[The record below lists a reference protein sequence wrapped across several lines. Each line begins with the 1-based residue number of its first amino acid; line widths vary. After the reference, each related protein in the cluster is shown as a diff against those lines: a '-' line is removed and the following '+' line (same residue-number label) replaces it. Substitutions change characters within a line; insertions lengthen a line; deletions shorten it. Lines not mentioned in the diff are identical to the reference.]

1 MLQQTE
7 VQKSVYT
14 AFRDSPFALQ
24 ESVKEVYVK
33 AGSSIQEIIDEAI
46 QEEWQRKYLRVVLND
61 EVIQPENYALTF
73 VNEKDVVGMVL
84 VPQSGEVGQIF
95 KAVAIIA
102 IVVAVTWALGPQ
114 GYALVGPSM
123 AAGLGAAAGLAATLA
138 LNALFPP
145 PVPGLPSTG
154 SSGTSE
160 DPVYGFSRTGNQLG
174 KYAAIPRIYGTRKVF
189 PQHAIAP
196 YIIAEGSDQY
206 LYQAFTA
213 GYGPLKIEDIRIGE
227 NAIGNYKEVEY
238 YVHEAFEAGDEL
250 KIVKEDNWQDPY
262 SIKLLKNEEQIVATT
277 DDADKASLAIQFPQG
292 LFNQWADD
300 GSRHQ
305 WTVILDVKVR
315 QAGTSTWFPVTN
327 YTPTITDGVINSSTT
342 SDEWTEVSTQYS
354 SDTPNYPVVTELP
367 PSSTLADG
375 ERRTLATT
383 VASGD
388 TYFGDNVQTNYITVY
403 QDFENNYVVSTST
416 SEIKVEKTTSRPF
429 FTNINVVFPTAGKWE
444 FRVVRLSDD
453 YDGSPTGN
461 IRINPYSETYISS
474 VRSIKNTPPIASDKP
489 ISLIE
494 LKIKA
499 TDQLNGAVNN
509 LSCVVKSKL
518 PIWNGSSWSVQET
531 RNPAWAYLD
540 VMRGNA
546 TKTPVNDSRLD
557 LAAFK
562 TWADWCD
569 ETQPN
574 FAFTPPTT
582 PNTAT
587 NVGFV
592 TNLYYTIL
600 YRVPDTD
607 GLNFWVGKLDSAELT
622 RNQVQSFFYQ
632 SAEAATINRACCDL
646 EVTSQTTAWEVLKLI
661 AATGYATPSQNGGK
675 YSITVDRERD
685 TPVQIFTPK
694 NIKSFS
700 GNMSYYVKPHALRI
714 EYTKTN
720 ETDVDEIIV
729 YDDDYNADGS
739 GGKQQAT
746 IFETMKL
753 VGISRYNQAYTV
765 GRRAI
770 AQGQL
775 RIETFTIDC
784 DVENLLA
791 TRGSLVR
798 LQHDVPKIGAGS
810 GRIVAVSGGNITIDE
825 PFKLT
830 TGSIYA
836 HVRHIDGT
844 QSVRSLF
851 SVSGSNAIISGA
863 TVSEGDLIIY
873 GELNRVDLECLV
885 KSVRPGNDL
894 TATLELVPY
903 APAIYSADTDAI
915 PDRDPWGSNW
925 TGGNG
930 GGTTG
935 ANKTTPGPV
944 TSLQGSYQITYANKT
959 PSITVTL
966 SWSKPYAGG
975 PAYSYKI
982 YYQDTNG
989 WRLLGET
996 TELTYIAFNEYVFT
1010 DANGDPIDLNGKA
1023 LKFAVSAVGS
1033 DLSSFPPDSAA
1044 QVTVTP
1050 TIANPNAV
1058 MTLTAVGGFFENILT
1073 WSYQTTGFD
1082 VAFVEIWGVMAYND
1096 RDQASLIAKVA
1107 VPATTYSHTGLDV
1120 AQTWYYWIRLVDA
1133 NGNFSDW
1140 YPESATAGVACS
1152 PSDDPQYL
1160 LSILFG
1166 AINTDQIAAGL
1177 NERIDL
1183 IDIGGNP
1190 AYPEIPNGLIAKVN
1204 IHDGDIN
1211 TLYTDTDTIA
1221 NNLLDA
1227 AVLIDK
1233 HETMI
1238 TGAGIYVDETTGE
1251 VHIYGVDNLQG
1262 QLNLVEADLDAAN
1275 AQIALRATQAYV
1287 DEAIVNAVI
1296 DPSQIAELDDLYARV
1311 STVEVDLDAAETA
1324 ISLKANLTTVNGI
1337 DARLS
1342 TAEIDIDALEG
1353 EIVTKVSNT
1362 EFDDLGARVT
1372 TAEETLS
1379 TINGAEITR
1388 AVEDIRWLNE
1398 EQDMSAEAMLRN
1410 LLTEERNFKTNQN
1423 AIAFATETLRAY
1435 TDEKTLAEATARLAL
1450 GAALNATD
1458 AQLAASLTEEQTAR
1472 VTADAAEVL
1481 AREELAAQIESD
1493 LATVNGS
1500 IVNEAAIRLAA
1511 DEAEAAAREALAVSI
1526 DNDVATLEAAITS
1539 EATARADADSAEASA
1554 RNTLAARLDSDIA
1567 DVEAYIISEQNAR
1580 VSADEALTT
1589 SLNSLTATVADN
1601 TAAILTEATTR
1612 ANADSALSSTIT
1624 TVSAAANKQR
1634 TYRQP
1639 NQPTTEVFTGD
1650 IWFDT
1655 DDNNKAYRFNGTTWE
1670 LTDDLRIAAAQAA
1683 IQTEAIARANGDSAN
1698 ASLITTVQ
1706 SSLNSQIAS
1715 VQQYAETTA
1724 DALGDVEAKWGV
1736 RVQSNGRV
1744 SGVEL
1749 NSGGQSYSSF
1759 TVLADVFN
1767 VYHPTDGVP
1776 RQVFGIGTVN
1786 GVTRVGISGSLIV
1799 DGSIVADKVRS
1810 GTLSG
1815 VAIEITNVMNTDA
1828 AAGYL
1833 RLTNLISNSVGGR
1846 NNTSW
1851 TNSSP
1856 AVQFSANTR
1865 LVIDGKGEFGNNI
1878 YVKGTMLPFTGS
1890 HRAVSPLEVNYQPGE
1905 IIVDG
1910 QLYDEGDMS
1919 NTIYFAEKS
1928 SVANQRGV
1936 IGVFLEDEF
1945 RQFEDVDGTITV
1957 TNWLDD
1963 GNKYVLVNAV
1973 GEGKVLVCGENG
1985 NISRGDLIVTSS
1997 MPGRGMKQDDDIIRG
2012 YTVAK
2017 AREDVVFSS
2026 PSEVK
2031 LVSCIYLC
2039 G

>member
-14 AFRDSPFALQ
+14 AFRDSPFTLQ

-46 QEEWQRKYLRVVLND
+46 KEEWQRKYLRVVLND

-73 VNEKDVVGMVL
+73 VSEKDVVGMVL
-84 VPQSGEVGQIF
+84 VPHGGDAGQIL

-102 IVVAVTWALGPQ
+102 IVVVVSYFTAGALGP
-114 GYALVGPSM
+114 GT
-123 AAGLGAAAGLAATLA
+123 AAGLTAGQAAAIGAGVGAVAGLAASLA

-154 SSGTSE
+154 SSGTAE
-160 DPVYGFSRTGNQLG
+160 DPVYGFSRIGNQLN

-196 YIIAEGSDQY
+196 YIIAQGTDQY
-206 LYQAFTA
+206 LYQAFTV
-213 GYGPLKIEDIRIGE
+213 GYGPIKIEDIRIGE
-227 NAIGNYKEVEY
+227 NPIGNYKDVEY
-238 YVHEAFEAGDEL
+238 YIHEAFEAGDEL

-262 SIKLLKNEEQIVATT
+262 SITLLKDIEHIVSTT
-277 DDADKASLAIQFPQG
+277 DNANAASVAIQFPNG
-292 LFNQWADD
+292 MYYLELTN
-300 GSRHQ
+300 GSKKGWDIDLQ
-305 WTVILDVKVR
+305 VQVR
-315 QAGTSTWFPVTN
+315 QSGTSTWNPITN
-327 YTPTITDGVINSSTT
+327 PIITDGVIKSTVT
-342 SDEWTEVSTQYS
+342 SNTWNAVGTPYFVIPHYS
-354 SDTPNYPVVTELP
+354 VVTDLP
-367 PSSTLADG
+367 ESSSVANNEYKTLVTTTIDYFG
-375 ERRTLATT
+375 NHLESYQDYQNSHT
-383 VASGD
+383 VASSSSIVNIGRAAA
-388 TYFGDNVQTNYITVY
+388 
-403 QDFENNYVVSTST
+403 
-416 SEIKVEKTTSRPF
+416 RPF
-429 FTNINVVFPTAGKWE
+429 FTNINMSFPTAGKWDI
-444 FRVVRLSDD
+444 RIVRLTDD
-453 YDGSPTGN
+453 YDGSLNHVTGCVL
-461 IRINPYSETYISS
+461 SS
-474 VRSIKNTPPIASDKP
+474 VRSIKNIAPIAPNKQ
-489 ISLIE
+489 IGLIE
-494 LKIKA
+494 LKIKG

-518 PIWNGSSWSVQET
+518 PVWNGSSWSVEET
-531 RNPAWAYLD
+531 RNPAWAFLD
-540 VMRGNA
+540 VMRGTAAKN
-546 TKTPVNDSRLD
+546 PVADSRID
-557 LAAFK
+557 LVSFK
-562 TWADWCD
+562 DWADWCN

-574 FAFTPPTT
+574 FEFTPPTT

-587 NVGFV
+587 NEGFV

-607 GLNFWVGKLDSAELT
+607 GLNFWVGKLNSAELT
-622 RNQVQSFFYQ
+622 RNQVQSFFYR

-739 GGKQQAT
+739 GGKTQAT
-746 IFETMKL
+746 VFETMKL
-753 VGISRYNQAYTV
+753 VGISRYNQAYTI

-810 GRIVAVSGGNITIDE
+810 GRIVSVSGGNITIDE

-836 HVRHIDGT
+836 HVRHLDGT

-851 SVSGSNAIISGA
+851 SVSGSSAIISGT

-885 KSVRPGNDL
+885 KSVRPSNDL
-894 TATLELVPY
+894 TATIELVPY
-903 APAIYSADTDAI
+903 APAIYTADTEEI
-915 PDRDPWGSNW
+915 PDRDPWGGNW

-944 TSLQGSYQITYANKT
+944 TSLQGSYQITYANKV

-966 SWSKPYAGG
+966 SWSNPYAGG
-975 PAYSYKI
+975 TAYSYKI

-989 WRLLGET
+989 WRLLKET
-996 TELTYIAFNEYVFT
+996 TELTYIAFNEYIFT

-1050 TIANPNAV
+1050 VIQNPDAV

-1073 WSYQTTGFD
+1073 WSYKTTGFD
-1082 VAFVEIWGVMAYND
+1082 VAFVEIWGVMASNN
-1096 RDQASLIAKVA
+1096 RSEASLIANVA

-1133 NGNFSDW
+1133 NGNYSDW

-1204 IHDGDIN
+1204 VHDGDIN

-1221 NNLLDA
+1221 NNLLGA

-1238 TGAGIYVDETTGE
+1238 TGAGIYIDEGTGT
-1251 VHIYGVDNLQG
+1251 VRIFGVDNLQG

-1287 DEAIVNAVI
+1287 DQAIVDAVI
-1296 DPSQIAELDDLYARV
+1296 DPSQIADLDDLYARV

-1324 ISLKANLTTVNGI
+1324 IGLKASLTTVNGI

-1388 AVEDIRWLNE
+1388 TVEDVRYLYK
-1398 EQDMSAEAMLRN
+1398 EQDLAAEAVLRN
-1410 LLTEERNFKTNQN
+1410 LFTEERNFNLTQG
-1423 AIAFATETLRAY
+1423 AIAFADETLRAY
-1435 TDEKTLAEATARLAL
+1435 TDGKTLAEAEARLAL
-1450 GAALNATD
+1450 GAALETAD
-1458 AQLAASLTEEQTAR
+1458 AELAASITNEQTAR
-1472 VTADAAEVL
+1472 VTADEAEAT

-1511 DEAEAAAREALAVSI
+1511 DQAEASARQALAVSV
-1526 DNDVATLEAAITS
+1526 DNDVSTLEAAITN
-1539 EATARADADSAEASA
+1539 EATVRANADSAEASA
-1554 RNTLAARLDSDIA
+1554 RNTLAARLDGDIA

-1580 VSADEALTT
+1580 VSADSALTT
-1589 SLNSLTATVADN
+1589 SINSLTATVNSN
-1601 TAAILTEATTR
+1601 TAAIQTEATAR
-1612 ANADSALSSTIT
+1612 ANADSANATQIT
-1624 TVSAAANKQR
+1624 NVQARLDTGDFAAVKVSASA
-1634 TYRQP
+1634 
-1639 NQPTTEVFTGD
+1639 
-1650 IWFDT
+1650 
-1655 DDNNKAYRFNGTTWE
+1655 
-1670 LTDDLRIAAAQAA
+1670 
-1683 IQTEAIARANGDSAN
+1683 SAN
-1698 ASLITTVQ
+1698 AITG
-1706 SSLNSQIAS
+1706 LN
-1715 VQQYAETTA
+1715 
-1724 DALGDVEAKWGV
+1724 AKWGV
-1736 RVQSNGRV
+1736 QVNAGGQVAGIA
-1744 SGVEL
+1744 L

-1767 VYHPTDGVP
+1767 VYHPSDGTP
-1776 RQVFGIGTVN
+1776 RQMFGMGYVN
-1786 GVTRVGISGSLIV
+1786 GAYRVGINGSLIV
-1799 DGSIVADKVRS
+1799 DGSITAR
-1810 GTLSG
+1810 
-1815 VAIEITNVMNTDA
+1815 
-1828 AAGYL
+1828 
-1833 RLTNLISNSVGGR
+1833 RLAT
-1846 NNTSW
+1846 
-1851 TNSSP
+1851 
-1856 AVQFSANTR
+1856 
-1865 LVIDGKGEFGNNI
+1865 
-1878 YVKGTMLPFTGS
+1878 
-1890 HRAVSPLEVNYQPGE
+1890 
-1905 IIVDG
+1905 
-1910 QLYDEGDMS
+1910 
-1919 NTIYFAEKS
+1919 
-1928 SVANQRGV
+1928 
-1936 IGVFLEDEF
+1936 
-1945 RQFEDVDGTITV
+1945 GTITAASGV
-1957 TNWLDD
+1957 IADLAVDTLQIA
-1963 GNKYVLVNAV
+1963 GNAV
-1973 GEGKVLVCGENG
+1973 TVPTATTGGAYYLQTYFQNVATLTIYLNKAGWVYATFNG
-1985 NISRGDLIVTSS
+1985 NQGYPEGIAATEHYIYINGVQVCRVWTGDSYATSISGSGASYCNAGYVTVILKSRKTATAGN
-1997 MPGRGMKQDDDIIRG
+1997 PARTVGFTDIGLYVQGMK
-2012 YTVAK
+2012 K
-2017 AREDVVFSS
+2017 
-2026 PSEVK
+2026 
-2031 LVSCIYLC
+2031 
-2039 G
+2039 